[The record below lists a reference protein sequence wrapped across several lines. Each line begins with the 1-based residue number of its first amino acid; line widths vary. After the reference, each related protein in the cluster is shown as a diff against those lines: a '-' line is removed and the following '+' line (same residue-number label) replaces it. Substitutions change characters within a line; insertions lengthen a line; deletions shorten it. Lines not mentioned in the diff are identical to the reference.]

1 MERLNSIGEVLKGFT
16 LEIKY
21 LLYIMF
27 LYLNIDID
35 VFKILI
41 LFMALDTTVGVV
53 KVIRID
59 YKSFSFS
66 KLLWGLVSKLG
77 ILIIPLVVALL
88 SKGVGQDMTMGVM
101 LIVKILIVSEFIST
115 ISNLYTIKTKVV
127 VKDIDIFTMIFKFLR
142 NSAYELLKKY
152 TSLDPNDFHKSNKNK
167 KDELQ

>member
-1 MERLNSIGEVLKGFT
+1 MERLNSVGEVLKGFT

-66 KLLWGLVSKLG
+66 KLLLW
-77 ILIIPLVVALL
+77 P
-88 SKGVGQDMTMGVM
+88 
-101 LIVKILIVSEFIST
+101 
-115 ISNLYTIKTKVV
+115 
-127 VKDIDIFTMIFKFLR
+127 
-142 NSAYELLKKY
+142 
-152 TSLDPNDFHKSNKNK
+152 
-167 KDELQ
+167 